1 MKETTSIPKILKINS
16 VKGFIVCC
24 IFNNGETRIIDFQKL
39 FDKWEINKQNPEY
52 ILLNEKEFK
61 KVSLINQ
68 TLSWKN
74 IKIELLD
81 FENNKTSHPFEIDP
95 YVLYKNSVL
104 AG

>member
-1 MKETTSIPKILKINS
+1 MS
-16 VKGFIVCC
+16 C

-39 FDKWEINKQNPEY
+39 FDERKVNKQNPEY

-61 KVSLINQ
+61 KVNLVNQ

-81 FENNKTSHPFEIDP
+81 FENNKTIHPFEIDP

-104 AG
+104 TVANSQL